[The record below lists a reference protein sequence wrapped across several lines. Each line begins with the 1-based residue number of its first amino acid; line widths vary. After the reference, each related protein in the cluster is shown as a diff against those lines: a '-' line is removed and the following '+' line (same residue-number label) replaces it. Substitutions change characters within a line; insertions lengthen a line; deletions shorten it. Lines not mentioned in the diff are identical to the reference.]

1 MNLRQV
7 VFREIM
13 HRKTGFILGALSVAA
28 ATGVLVCV
36 MTLLEA
42 HAEASSRMMAE
53 KEAATAREMA
63 LMQDDYRKI
72 MKTLGFNLLILPES
86 QSLEQY
92 YATGYVTETMPE
104 DYAGRL
110 AAAGLLTVRHV
121 LPSVERRIEWPEM
134 GGSTVILSGTK
145 GEILSAEGFNG
156 ESMQM
161 PVAEGDLVAGYIV
174 AKNLGLSVGETVT
187 LRGEKF
193 RVSEINTE
201 KGTRDDITV
210 WIELGRAQRM
220 LGLEGRINAILALK
234 CLCEGNELPK
244 VRKDVIRILPGTQV
258 IEVDSKVITRA
269 EARDK
274 AAAVAKQTLE
284 EESASLARLR
294 KSIEDLAAWLV
305 PLSILGAAVWIG
317 LLALGNVRQRRAEI
331 GIFQALGLDSGRII
345 AIFLARAA
353 LIGLTGAV
361 AGYALGMATAG
372 VYSAK
377 FEGGLSGALTFNA
390 LTFLVVILAAP
401 ALAIVSSWLP
411 ALVAAGQDPALVLR
425 ED

>member
-1 MNLRQV
+1 
-7 VFREIM
+7 
-13 HRKTGFILGALSVAA
+13 
-28 ATGVLVCV
+28 
-36 MTLLEA
+36 
-42 HAEASSRMMAE
+42 
-53 KEAATAREMA
+53 
-63 LMQDDYRKI
+63 
-72 MKTLGFNLLILPES
+72 
-86 QSLEQY
+86 
-92 YATGYVTETMPE
+92 
-104 DYAGRL
+104 
-110 AAAGLLTVRHV
+110 
-121 LPSVERRIEWPEM
+121 
-134 GGSTVILSGTK
+134 
-145 GEILSAEGFNG
+145 
-156 ESMQM
+156 
-161 PVAEGDLVAGYIV
+161 V